1 MNKRKAA
8 YIWEQNLIENC
19 DRLPAVPGR
28 VSKLYHYG
36 VFLK

>member
-8 YIWEQNLIENC
+8 YIWEQNLIESC

-28 VSKLYHYG
+28 VSNLYNMVY
-36 VFLK
+36 F